1 MDDGLADLLH
11 RVVATLGDL
20 ARKRLASGSA
30 QLSYTQIRIIG
41 TIEETPGMT
50 QRQLA
55 DSVGL
60 SEAAMSRA
68 LQALRDAGCVEI
80 VVDPAHA
87 RRRLVTATPVG
98 LQLFHASGTATSA
111 ELREWLVREGFPY
124 ERYLADSQRLAELL
138 GGIDRATPDLGPSPG
153 PGPGPGFT
161 TQDGSGASGAILRPT
176 RSTHRSA
183 PEL

>member
-20 ARKRLASGSA
+20 ARKRIASGPA
-30 QLSYTQIRIIG
+30 HLTYTQIRIIG

-80 VVDPAHA
+80 VIDPAHA
-87 RRRLVTATPVG
+87 RRRLVTATSDG
-98 LQLFHASGTATSA
+98 LKLFHDSGTATSA
-111 ELREWLVREGFPY
+111 ELRDWLIREGFPY

-138 GGIDRATPDLGPSPG
+138 GPLSRASPAD
-153 PGPGPGFT
+153 F
-161 TQDGSGASGAILRPT
+161 DGSTNPT
-176 RSTHRSA
+176 DPEA
-183 PEL
+183 PNPTDPEAPKPATSEA